1 MSIRIAHLHSG
12 LLTFFPLAWGWLGC
26 LLTQNIDLGHA
37 CPFPDLRYK
46 VVCIK
51 YPEICTTAGV
61 SGEGSSAFMPLRDHC
76 CLNISHTFVPA
87 LWSSLEQQN
96 FMLSLTGLSL
106 SVTNVKVTQTSPAS
120 CEITPDV
127 LCFQQKANC
136 HQQQQGMSM
145 ASPAYSVPRREL
157 QHLSPSE
164 GIKICRIPPNS
175 VSHLPFPHCKQ
186 EQLLP
191 ICMSLIMDS

>member
-1 MSIRIAHLHSG
+1 LAACLPRTQTSGMHAHSLISG
-12 LLTFFPLAWGWLGC
+12 TRQYASSTLKFALLL
-26 LLTQNIDLGHA
+26 
-37 CPFPDLRYK
+37 
-46 VVCIK
+46 
-51 YPEICTTAGV
+51 V
-61 SGEGSSAFMPLRDHC
+61 SVGKGALPLRDHC
-76 CLNISHTFVPA
+76 SLNISHMFVPA